1 MRKLFILFFLPII
14 GFSQNCEDS
23 IIDEIL
29 CNNEIN
35 DYFQIALS
43 LSLDELD
50 YINNCDEDMSY
61 TMFAPGNEVPTAS
74 ATQLMGLDG
83 NLIDYISYYIY
94 PGTIEDW
101 NNTITMIDG
110 NSAELMSTENQIP
123 TINNINISNSVCA
136 CNGIIYIIDNLMWSS
151 ESINL
156 NEKNNDINLKFI
168 NSNKLLEISNI
179 QDPSLLSIVDI
190 NGKNIFR
197 KELKNRTSITLSNY
211 TTGLY
216 IISLQS
222 HKDYFSQLIM
232 IN

>member
-29 CNNEIN
+29 GNNEIN

-123 TINNINISNSVCA
+123 TINNINISNLVV
-136 CNGIIYIIDNLMWSS
+136 NDN
-151 ESINL
+151 
-156 NEKNNDINLKFI
+156 KC
-168 NSNKLLEISNI
+168 
-179 QDPSLLSIVDI
+179 
-190 NGKNIFR
+190 
-197 KELKNRTSITLSNY
+197 
-211 TTGLY
+211 
-216 IISLQS
+216 
-222 HKDYFSQLIM
+222 FS
-232 IN
+232 